1 MSPFGWGMAF
11 LVIAI
16 LVLVSL
22 VTFLLMRPM
31 ELAGDRCERGF

>member
-1 MSPFGWGMAF
+1 MAF

-31 ELAGDRCERGF
+31 ELAGDRGERGL